1 MAHLCISFDLH
12 APHRTGTFN
21 PRQALA
27 SLCMNE
33 TKDNSR
39 TSLLW
44 PSPCPVSLIILGL
57 WQTLDGTQQLS
68 TLKTSKKR

>member
-1 MAHLCISFDLH
+1 MAHIHLSLDLYATH
-12 APHRTGTFN
+12 WTGAFN
-21 PRQALA
+21 SGQALA
-27 SLCMNE
+27 NLCMNE

>member
-1 MAHLCISFDLH
+1 MAHIYLSLDLY
-12 APHRTGTFN
+12 APHWTGAFN
-21 PRQALA
+21 LEQALA
-27 SLCMNE
+27 SPCMDE